1 MYSAHSAVNAV
12 TYFARSDNGTN
23 VLTKHFHQKD
33 FEKLKSLGPKAIVTM
48 LFFFQNFMLGLLVYL
63 KKNVNVAL
71 GSGSPVPNWVSQI
84 SH

>member
-12 TYFARSDNGTN
+12 TYFARSDNGNN

-48 LFFFQNFMLGLLVYL
+48 FFFFQNFMLGLLVYF
-63 KKNVNVAL
+63 
-71 GSGSPVPNWVSQI
+71 
-84 SH
+84 

>member
-12 TYFARSDNGTN
+12 TYFARSDNGNN

-48 LFFFQNFMLGLLVYL
+48 LFSSRILCWVYWFIL
-63 KKNVNVAL
+63 KKM
-71 GSGSPVPNWVSQI
+71 
-84 SH
+84 